1 VKQLDAVIDDIKNT
15 FASFTPETPLAAV
28 RGAIDKLFIHQTD
41 VECTRERISLGDAD
55 AELITAK
62 GVTKED
68 GAILYIHGG
77 GFVVCSIDSHRG
89 LAERLSQEA
98 NAAVLLV
105 GYRLA
110 PEHPFPAALDDSVA
124 GYQWLLDQGYAP
136 SQLAIAGDSAGGGL
150 ALTTLH
156 ALKQRG
162 LPMPACVAV
171 LSPWV
176 DLELTGESMVSRA
189 DLDPLVT
196 TEGLTAWAGCYAPG
210 MDLNNPLLQPL
221 KGDLKGLP
229 PMLIQIGEREALYDD
244 SKSLADA
251 ARAAGVDV
259 EWQYFPGQIHDFQMF
274 GHRLDEARKAIKDIG
289 AFIRKR
295 LDAAR

>member
-1 VKQLDAVIDDIKNT
+1 VKQLDAVIDDIKKT
-15 FASFTPETPLAAV
+15 FSSFTPETPLSAIRSAV
-28 RGAIDKLFIHQTD
+28 DKLFVHQTD
-41 VECTRERISLGDAD
+41 VECARERVSLGDAE

-77 GFVVCSIDSHRG
+77 GFVVCSMDSHRG

-124 GYQWLLDQGYAP
+124 GYQWLLDQGYDS

-150 ALTTLH
+150 TLSVLH

-162 LPMPACVAV
+162 LPLPACAAV

-189 DLDPLVT
+189 ELDPLVT
-196 TEGLTAWAGCYAPG
+196 TDGLRAWAGCYAPG

-221 KGDLKGLP
+221 KGDLKGWP
-229 PMLIQIGEREALYDD
+229 PLLIQIGEREALYDD

-251 ARAAGVDV
+251 ARAAGVEV

-274 GHRLDEARKAIKDIG
+274 GHRLDEARTALKDLG
-289 AFIRKR
+289 TFIRKR